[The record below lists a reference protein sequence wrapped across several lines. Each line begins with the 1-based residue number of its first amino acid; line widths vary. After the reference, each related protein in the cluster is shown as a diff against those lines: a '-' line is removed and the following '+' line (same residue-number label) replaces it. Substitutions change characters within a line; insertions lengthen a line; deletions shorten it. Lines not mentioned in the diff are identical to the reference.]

1 MTKLGELYEKEKIEY
16 ANEIARKACLEAK
29 YLTAKKMLDRELD
42 LLDIMAVT
50 GLSEAEI
57 LSLRDKQIV

>member
-16 ANEIARKACLEAK
+16 ANELVRKLNLE
-29 YLTAKKMLDRELD
+29 TAKKMLDRGLD

-57 LSLRDKQIV
+57 LSIKDKQIV